1 MVHLGGGGK
10 TGGPGEEP
18 VGRTHLER
26 VSSLP
31 CVCKRQ
37 VLDEHRDSLAR
48 KPRGDSALCRVLS
61 LSQD

>member
-18 VGRTHLER
+18 VGGTHSEC
-26 VSSLP
+26 VSLLP

-37 VLDEHRDSLAR
+37 VLDEHQDSLAR
-48 KPRGDSALCRVLS
+48 KPGEDSALCRVLS